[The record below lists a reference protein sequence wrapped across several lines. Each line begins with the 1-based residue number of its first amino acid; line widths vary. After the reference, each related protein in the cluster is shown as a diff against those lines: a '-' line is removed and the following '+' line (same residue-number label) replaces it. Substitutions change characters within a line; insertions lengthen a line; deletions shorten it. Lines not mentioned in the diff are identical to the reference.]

1 MGTRLSSELGEDEV
15 APPPQLCHCLVQV
28 GSLTAISSTAIRA
41 IGQPFHHFLHLKN
54 YLMCILQVLEDLLV
68 PLDLRVPRVRPD
80 RRATEVTM
88 ESMARKETVVTAAAT
103 VYQEILDRR
112 ESLVSKDESAKR
124 ERLEIL
130 DRRELVEILVRKY
143 STYLLLIHYTGH

>member
-1 MGTRLSSELGEDEV
+1 
-15 APPPQLCHCLVQV
+15 
-28 GSLTAISSTAIRA
+28 
-41 IGQPFHHFLHLKN
+41 
-54 YLMCILQVLEDLLV
+54 MCILQVLEDLLV